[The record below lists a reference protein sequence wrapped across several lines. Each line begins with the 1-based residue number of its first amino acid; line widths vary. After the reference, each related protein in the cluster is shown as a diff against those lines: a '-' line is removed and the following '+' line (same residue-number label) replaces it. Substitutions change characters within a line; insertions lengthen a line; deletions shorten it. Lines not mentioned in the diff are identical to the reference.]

1 MTVRLNTKAVKTK
14 AAERD
19 ITMRDLAAAA
29 DIGEATMYRIT
40 NGAGFNLETLGKLA
54 EALHCNPIDLL
65 DIEGFPPP
73 LVGASTVGN
82 QYAQA

>member
-1 MTVRLNTKAVKTK
+1 MTVKLNVTAVKTR
-14 AAERD
+14 AVEMD
-19 ITMRDLAAAA
+19 IIMRDLANAAG
-29 DIGEATMYRIT
+29 IGEATMYRIT
-40 NGAGFNLETLGKLA
+40 NGAKFNLKTLGKLA

>member
-1 MTVRLNTKAVKTK
+1 MTVKLNVTAVKTR
-14 AAERD
+14 AVEMD
-19 ITMRDLAAAA
+19 ITMRDLANAAG
-29 DIGEATMYRIT
+29 IGEATMYRIT
-40 NGAGFNLETLGKLA
+40 NGAKFNLTTLGKLA
-54 EALHCNPIDLL
+54 EALRRNPIDLL

>member
-1 MTVRLNTKAVKTK
+1 VTVRLNTKAVKTR
-14 AAERD
+14 AAEMD
-19 ITMRDLAAAA
+19 ITMRDLATAA

-54 EALHCNPIDLL
+54 DALKLNPIDLL

-73 LVGASTVGN
+73 LVGASTVGG
-82 QYAQA
+82 QHAQA